1 MYQTL
6 KRRTLSLSAL
16 NDNLTWLRSHFKIIG
31 YSGVSA
37 SNNKVTFTLNYDSVT
52 QGLLIITGQ
61 CNDDGSATYFTMTV
75 NLNSI
80 WNNGLLSNQAT
91 NGTCGFDAGS
101 KKVTVQSDYTTS
113 GINWCNAF
121 LIS

>member
-1 MYQTL
+1 ML
-6 KRRTLSLSAL
+6 FVFSSV
-16 NDNLTWLRSHFKIIG
+16 NDNLSWLRSHFKTIS

-37 SNNKVTFTLNYDSVT
+37 SNNTVTFTLNYDSVT

-61 CNDDGSATYFTMTV
+61 CNDGGAATYFTMTV

-80 WNNGLLSNQAT
+80 WNDGLLSNQAT
-91 NGTCGFDAGS
+91 NGTCNFEMSS
-101 KKVTVQSDYTTS
+101 KKVTVKSNYTTS